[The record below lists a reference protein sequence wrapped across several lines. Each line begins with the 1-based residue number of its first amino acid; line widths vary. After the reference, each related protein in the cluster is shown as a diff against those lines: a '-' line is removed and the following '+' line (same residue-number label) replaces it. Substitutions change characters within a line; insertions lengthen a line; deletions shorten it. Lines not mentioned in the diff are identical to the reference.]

1 MARPKSISL
10 TSAELRLMDI
20 LWRQGPSTVAEVVD
34 ALPPETDLAY
44 STVLTTLRILEDK
57 GYLAHSKQGRAFIYD
72 AVVARETARR
82 SALTQLLARF
92 FGGKPELLVQNLLDN
107 EELTEAEMTR
117 LKRMISKGGSRP

>member
-1 MARPKSISL
+1 
-10 TSAELRLMDI
+10 MDI
-20 LWRQGPSTVAEVVD
+20 LWLQGPSTVAEVVD

-57 GYLAHSKQGRAFIYD
+57 GYLAHSKQSRAFIYE

-117 LKRMISKGGSRP
+117 LKKMISQGGSRP

>member
-10 TSAELRLMDI
+10 TSAELRLMEV
-20 LWRQGPSTVAEVVD
+20 LWQKGSATVAEVAD

-57 GYLAHSKQGRAFIYD
+57 GYLTHEKQGRAFVYSA
-72 AVVARETARR
+72 AVERSTAQR

-92 FGGKPELLVQNLLDN
+92 FGGNPELLVQNLLDN
-107 EELTEAEMTR
+107 EELSNAEIRR
-117 LKRMISKGGSRP
+117 LKKLIAKQDGR

>member
-1 MARPKSISL
+1 
-10 TSAELRLMDI
+10 MDI
-20 LWRQGPSTVAEVVD
+20 LWLQGPSTVAEVVD

-57 GYLAHSKQGRAFIYD
+57 GYLAHAKQGRAFIYE

-117 LKRMISKGGSRP
+117 LKKMISQGGSRP

>member
-1 MARPKSISL
+1 
-10 TSAELRLMDI
+10 MDV
-20 LWRQGPSTVAEVVD
+20 LWLNGPSTVAEVVE
-34 ALPPETDLAY
+34 ALSPETDLAY

-57 GYLAHSKQGRAFIYD
+57 GYLTHSKQGRAFIYE

-107 EELTEAEMTR
+107 EELSDAEMAR
-117 LKRMISKGGSRP
+117 LKKMIAGERSRS